1 VVPRVGLG
9 VLQFKTLRR
18 FLTRVVDA
26 RWSVGTQE
34 ISAESAAQAVK
45 VASRYTPRS
54 RTCLTQTLAT
64 QVLLARRGHPAIL
77 RTGVARGSGDNLEP
91 HAWVESGGKV
101 VIGGH
106 DLERYTQLATLGE
119 TP

>member
-1 VVPRVGLG
+1 M
-9 VLQFKTLRR
+9 LQFKTLRR